1 MGDDVELW
9 VFVSKGCPHC
19 PEAEKLCKIMAR
31 EYNLPLRKY
40 RLQTSEGKQMAQEYE
55 VLGTPTI
62 LVWKGDELFARLV
75 GTPSRE
81 KLDGTIKKALG
92 LKKGL
97 FGLFG

>member
-1 MGDDVELW
+1 MTEVELW

-19 PEAEKLCKIMAR
+19 PEAEKLSKVMAR
-31 EYNLPLRKY
+31 EYDLGFRKY
-40 RLQTSEGKQMAQEYE
+40 RLQTSEGRQMAQEYE
-55 VLGTPTI
+55 VMGTPTI
-62 LVWKGDELFARLV
+62 LVWKDDDLFARLV

-81 KLDGTIKKALG
+81 KLESTIKKALG